1 MSKSKL
7 VRNRVI
13 INQSSL
19 ELLDEINEQ
28 AAKLDCAVVIGVLT
42 KGEPLLGGK
51 TSVST
56 PFYMILEDS
65 MFKDSLTALA
75 DTHIGFSK
83 EDVLTQLIGI
93 AKTKGE

>member
-1 MSKSKL
+1 MNKSKL
-7 VRNRVI
+7 TRNRVI

-28 AAKLDCAVVIGVLT
+28 ATKLDCAVVIGVLT

-51 TSVST
+51 TAVST
-56 PFYMILEDS
+56 PFYMILEDN
-65 MFKDSLTALA
+65 MFKDSLTALG

-83 EDVLTQLIGI
+83 EEVLTQLIGI
-93 AKTKGE
+93 AKAKGE